1 MDKKKIRILF
11 LDDDDELEIVNILK
25 DEGYDVAHW
34 HDVESLESMSDGRYQ
49 IIFYDVRGVG
59 EKLKGNGLDVLQYVA
74 THNPLVFNVV
84 FSAKPFSGRENEIT
98 RKYANK
104 VLMKDCT
111 AYEVMGVID
120 SYVTSMSKEQ
130 IVAELGKYVKLGFF
144 EKRNILAGRELNE
157 KQISKIISRT
167 KLANEYVGLAA
178 NVTKLAAG
186 LVAVLSI

>member
-1 MDKKKIRILF
+1 
-11 LDDDDELEIVNILK
+11 
-25 DEGYDVAHW
+25 
-34 HDVESLESMSDGRYQ
+34 
-49 IIFYDVRGVG
+49 
-59 EKLKGNGLDVLQYVA
+59 
-74 THNPLVFNVV
+74 
-84 FSAKPFSGRENEIT
+84 
-98 RKYANK
+98 
-104 VLMKDCT
+104 MKDCT